1 MHSVF
6 LGKDGSFSPAQIGPV
21 DLGAD
26 RWRFVRLQ
34 LFRIIIATVLIYF
47 LHQVLDFGVA
57 FGWLALSSAFGIYLA
72 GRLLRSGALFFPVF
86 LAHCALLGAGYLLAA
101 GGNTFFTQGDAA
113 PSFDFLFS
121 RVWDK
126 AIAVLFFYIA
136 AFLSTWLFWCRRYAV
151 TIESVLFSLLFVTVL
166 GSHRNYHLD
175 APKQLSSLTW
185 KVSLLQRYHVEPQH
199 LIIALGAVFVLV
211 LVFYIVF
218 SYGRPLFRS
227 APEVRTYGRGQK
239 FISGIAILS
248 AISALFSYAFF
259 LNKSYSEDINRAME
273 GVGQTQG
280 EGQSPL
286 GFHSALGETR
296 QPSALVRLEGDF
308 ATNPWAP
315 MLYLREGALSDFQA
329 TELVLASNIFDPDV
343 PRILPGQQYQS
354 VLPPAG
360 LGRERIV
367 QSIYLLSRHN
377 AAFAI
382 DYPVRIGPIKN
393 PDPQKFELAYQA
405 ISEAPVLPNDQLV
418 GRKLGS
424 SDWDEATWAHYLRA
438 PGSKSAPLDREISV
452 TGSEPVADQFGE
464 DLRYKALSAQ
474 LTKEVD
480 EPIAKAQAIVKF
492 LSERSIYTRNPG
504 HQLNAGGDPVAPY
517 LFSEQKRGYC
527 VHFAHAAVYMM
538 RLAGIPARIA
548 TGYLTDLSY
557 AKDGHILLHMG
568 DRHAWPEV
576 FVDGYGWMVFDVT
589 PANAENEQVIVPD
602 EKLLEE
608 LMNKLDP
615 AQELLQ
621 PIPPQPESANDQ
633 ESLIEKILD
642 LQLLLP
648 IAVVLLTLL
657 TVGKLWLRHGYRFA
671 RNPRRRAWLAYIAF
685 ASLMLDLGIRR
696 RSGETRQEYSR
707 RVRDRHGIDAA
718 SITKITE
725 RAVYAKEAPATP
737 IEELNGALRSCRES
751 YDRSHLRLKR
761 YLAFAN
767 PRSLLRIGGW

>member
-6 LGKDGSFSPAQIGPV
+6 LGKDGFVSPV
-21 DLGAD
+21 EMGAD
-26 RWRFVRLQ
+26 RWRFLRLQ
-34 LFRIIIATVLIYF
+34 LFRVLIGSVLTYF
-47 LHQVLDFGVA
+47 LHHLLDFGVS
-57 FGWLALSSAFGIYLA
+57 FGWLVAASTVGIYLA
-72 GRLLRSGALFFPVF
+72 GRLLRGGALFFPIVLLHAGIF
-86 LAHCALLGAGYLLAA
+86 ALCYFAAA
-101 GGNTFFTQGDAA
+101 GGNTLITRGDAA
-113 PSFDFLFS
+113 PAMDFLFS
-121 RVWDK
+121 RYWDK
-126 AIAVLFFYIA
+126 AVALLFFYSIG
-136 AFLSTWLFWCRRYAV
+136 FLTTWFFWCRRYAV
-151 TIESVLFSLLFVTVL
+151 ATEAFLFSVFFVAIL

-185 KVSLLQRYHVEPQH
+185 KIDLLQRYHVEPQH
-199 LIIALGAVFVLV
+199 LIIALGTAFVLV
-211 LVFYIVF
+211 LLFYIVLAAE
-218 SYGRPLFRS
+218 RPLFRS
-227 APEVRTYGRGQK
+227 QPEVRTYGRSQRLVS
-239 FISGIAILS
+239 IITTLAAIAS
-248 AISALFSYAFF
+248 LFSYAFF
-259 LNKSYSEDINRAME
+259 LNKRYTEDINRAME
-273 GVGQTQG
+273 GVGQSQG

-296 QPSALVRLEGDF
+296 QPSALVRFEGDF

-315 MLYLREGALSDFQA
+315 MLYLREGALSEFQN
-329 TELVLASNIFDPDV
+329 TELVLANTIFDPDV

-360 LGRERIV
+360 LGRERVI

-377 AAFAI
+377 SAFAI
-382 DYPVRIGPIKN
+382 DYPIRVGPIKN

-424 SDWDEATWAHYLRA
+424 SSWDEATWAHYLRA
-438 PGSKSAPLDREISV
+438 PGSKSAPLDREIPLEGADAV
-452 TGSEPVADQFGE
+452 PDQFGE
-464 DLRYKALSAQ
+464 DLRYKALSTQ
-474 LTKEVD
+474 LTEGIS
-480 EPIAKAQAIVKF
+480 EPVAKAQAIVKF

-504 HQLNAGGDPVAPY
+504 HQLNPGGDPVAPY
-517 LFSEQKRGYC
+517 LFSEKKRGYC

-548 TGYLTDLSY
+548 TGYLTDLTY

-602 EKLLEE
+602 EKLLED

-621 PIPPQPESANDQ
+621 PLPPQPEDEKAG
-633 ESLIEKILD
+633 ESLIERIIDLNIL
-642 LQLLLP
+642 LPTLAGVLLL
-648 IAVVLLTLL
+648 LLL
-657 TVGKLWLRHGYRFA
+657 GKLWLRHGYRFA
-671 RNPRRRAWLAYIAF
+671 RSPRRQAWLAYIAF

-696 RSGETRQEYSR
+696 RSGETRQEYCR

-718 SITKITE
+718 SITHLTE

-737 IEELNGALRSCRES
+737 VGEIHSALQACRSS
-751 YDRSHLRLKR
+751 YDRSHLRVKR
-761 YLAFAN
+761 YLAFLN